1 MNREI
6 TVGYESKEVQRMK
19 EINNRE
25 EGRNFSP
32 YKISQNIYN
41 KNNLLGKDRKVE
53 IVNENK
59 GDRLNSYDLNRQ
71 RTE

>member
-6 TVGYESKEVQRMK
+6 TGAYESKEVQRMK

-32 YKISQNIYN
+32 YKIS
-41 KNNLLGKDRKVE
+41 
-53 IVNENK
+53 
-59 GDRLNSYDLNRQ
+59 
-71 RTE
+71 